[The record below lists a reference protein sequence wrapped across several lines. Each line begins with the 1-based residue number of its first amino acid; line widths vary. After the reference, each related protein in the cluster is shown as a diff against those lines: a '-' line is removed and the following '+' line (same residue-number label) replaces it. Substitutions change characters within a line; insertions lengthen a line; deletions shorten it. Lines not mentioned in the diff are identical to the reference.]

1 MGYHSGMKALKPY
14 PPLIFAA
21 CAAAMIALRFVA
33 PGPRSPDP
41 ELRTFG
47 LALMGV
53 AGSVA
58 GLAAALFKKRK
69 TPVMPFLLPTALVT
83 TGPYARSRN
92 PMYLMLAVTLIGL
105 ALWLRSATPPL
116 VIPVFILVMNRVI
129 IAPEEKRLLAHF
141 GEEYRAYCR
150 RVRRWI

>member
-21 CAAAMIALRFVA
+21 CAGAMIALRFVA
-33 PGPRSPDP
+33 PGPRSSDT
-41 ELRTFG
+41 ELRGLG

-53 AGSVA
+53 ASAVA
-58 GLAAALFKKRK
+58 GLAASLFKRKK
-69 TPVMPFLLPTALVT
+69 TPVMPFQLPNALVT
-83 TGPYARSRN
+83 SGPYARSRN
-92 PMYLMLAVTLIGL
+92 PMYLMLVVALIGL

-129 IAPEEKRLLAHF
+129 IAPEEKRLEAHF
-141 GEEYRAYCR
+141 GEEYRSYCR